1 MGLFGLKT
9 GIYFANFGLES
20 GMVFNGT
27 TGVYECVYRFNSKK
41 NKNEI
46 EMCEIENHLK
56 KFFVCALI

>member
-9 GIYFANFGLES
+9 GIDFANFGLES
-20 GMVFNGT
+20 EMFSTDQCMNVFI
-27 TGVYECVYRFNSKK
+27 VSIPK

-46 EMCEIENHLK
+46 EICEFENHLK